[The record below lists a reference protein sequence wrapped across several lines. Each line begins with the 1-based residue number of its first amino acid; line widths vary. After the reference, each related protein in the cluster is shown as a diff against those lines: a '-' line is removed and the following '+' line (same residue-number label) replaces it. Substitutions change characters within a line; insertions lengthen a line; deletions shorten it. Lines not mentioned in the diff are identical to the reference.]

1 MVKTHFKG
9 KYLYFHLALTLVY
22 AKANS
27 VVQADV
33 EAPTWLHKFII
44 GRKGA
49 NIRQITQDLP
59 KVRGADLGQE
69 SI

>member
-1 MVKTHFKG
+1 M
-9 KYLYFHLALTLVY
+9 VY
-22 AKANS
+22 ARANS
-27 VVQADV
+27 VVQQDV

-59 KVRGADLGQE
+59 KVSDDG
-69 SI
+69 